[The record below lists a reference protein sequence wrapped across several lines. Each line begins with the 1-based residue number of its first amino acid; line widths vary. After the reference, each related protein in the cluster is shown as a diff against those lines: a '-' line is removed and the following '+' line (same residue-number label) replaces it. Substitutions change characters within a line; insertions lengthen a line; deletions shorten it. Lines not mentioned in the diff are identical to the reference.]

1 MDIKKEN
8 KMYEKFHTWMQSIEH
23 KLVDSKL
30 VKWGFCQNYWGWAHA
45 IEGGIAAKILF
56 YVALAIWAP
65 TVIAA
70 LWLPAVLIIK
80 AVILIMVFLGAHL
93 WERIEEKMEAPDDA
107 GKIKIYKSV
116 ERWYFDGRGDIWLA
130 VITAFLVLI

>member
-1 MDIKKEN
+1 
-8 KMYEKFHTWMQSIEH
+8 MYEKFHTWMQSIEH
-23 KLVDSKL
+23 KLVESKL

-45 IEGGIAAKILF
+45 IEGGIIAKVLF
-56 YVALAIWAP
+56 YVALWIWAP

-80 AVILIMVFLGAHL
+80 AIILLVVFIGAHL
-93 WERIEEKMEAPDDA
+93 WEIIEEQMEAPDDS
-107 GKIKIYKSV
+107 GKEKIYGSV
-116 ERWYFDGRGDIWLA
+116 ERWYWDGRGDIWLA